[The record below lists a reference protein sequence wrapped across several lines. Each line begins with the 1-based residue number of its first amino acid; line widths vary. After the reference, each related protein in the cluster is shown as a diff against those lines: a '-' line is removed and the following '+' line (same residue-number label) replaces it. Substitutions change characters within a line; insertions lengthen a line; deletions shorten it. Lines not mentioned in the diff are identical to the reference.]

1 MRQRFINRRSVGYK
15 HSTKTACTM
24 RICSKSRRETIYS
37 QSILLFI
44 LTLAFAIAQGQDLS
58 MPGTD
63 RPFMKDMGL
72 HMTHSKID
80 YGGKLGSYEL
90 KEKVVNFY
98 GFDEQIGTSVSQ
110 VRKTVSVRLAGRRGV
125 ANASIHYGTDEHSEI
140 IEVTLDQ
147 CHEPIS
153 TTFFSTPTVNGA
165 RYFGGGEQFSNV
177 ELTGKKVP
185 FLVEENGIGRS
196 NDAAS
201 RLAGIVGA
209 DGHEWSTYCP
219 IPVVFSNFGF
229 AYMIENDCYSEIDLS
244 ENGRIGFRVHDD
256 TLRLR
261 IWKAESPKALISH
274 ISNYL
279 GRQGLVP
286 EWTYGTWLG
295 LQGGKSKVNRILK
308 ETQAFGNPVSAIW
321 IQDWVGKKDT
331 KIGSRLHW
339 EWKPD
344 EKVYPNFKQYT
355 DSLNEAGIKV
365 LGYINPF
372 LLKGTAMCQE
382 AMEKELVVRKF
393 NKEPYLIPF
402 GGFDGYILDLS
413 KPETQVWIKEVIKTN
428 MIGNGLTGWMADFAE
443 WLPFDAILYGGQ
455 DPKDYHNRFA
465 SEWARLNREAIQEAG
480 QEGEVLF
487 FSRSGWTGSSKY
499 SPVFWAGDQL
509 VDFSKA
515 DGLPSAINAIISSS
529 ISGIFLNHSDIGG
542 YTAIKFPFSKNHLR
556 DKEAFFRWIEFEAF
570 TPFFRT
576 HEGLLPDDM
585 VQFYSDSSTQAFFA
599 RFGKIHKQ
607 LQPYFERWVKKAQ
620 EVGIPIIRHPWVEFP
635 FDMECI
641 NTEYQF
647 FVGRHMIVAPV
658 TEPGQLGV
666 TAYLPAG
673 DWIHLFTKEKYKGR
687 QWVTVEAPIGTPA
700 VWVKKD
706 SQVASMMLGE

>member
-1 MRQRFINRRSVGYK
+1 MR
-15 HSTKTACTM
+15 
-24 RICSKSRRETIYS
+24 
-37 QSILLFI
+37 
-44 LTLAFAIAQGQDLS
+44 LTLLLCFWFITQCVFAQDLS
-58 MPGTD
+58 MPAAQ
-63 RPFMKDMGL
+63 RPFMQDLGI
-72 HMTHSKID
+72 HMTHSKIE
-80 YGGKLGSYEL
+80 YGGKLGSYEV
-90 KEKVVNFY
+90 KEKVVNFFGY
-98 GFDEQIGTSVSQ
+98 DGEIGKSVSTDS
-110 VRKTVSVRLAGRRGV
+110 RTVSVRLSGRRSMV
-125 ANASIHYGTDEHSEI
+125 KASINYRTDAVSEI
-140 IEVTLDQ
+140 IEVTMDESV
-147 CHEPIS
+147 EPIT
-153 TTFFSTPTVNGA
+153 TTFFSVPCDSGSHF
-165 RYFGGGEQFSNV
+165 FGGGEQFSHV
-177 ELTGKKVP
+177 ELTGKKIP

-219 IPVVFSNFGF
+219 IPLVISSFGY
-229 AYMIENDCYSEIDLS
+229 AYLIENDCYSEIDLS
-244 ENGRIGFRVHDD
+244 EEGRIGFKVHDD
-256 TLRLR
+256 TLKLR
-261 IWKAESPKALISH
+261 VWKAESPKALISH
-274 ISNYL
+274 TSNYL

-295 LQGGKSKVNRILK
+295 LQGGKSRVNRILK

-344 EKVYPNFKQYT
+344 ETVYPNFKHYT
-355 DSLNEAGIKV
+355 DSLNETGIKV

-372 LLKGTAMCQE
+372 LLEGTEMCKDALQ
-382 AMEKELVVRKF
+382 KELVVRKF

-413 KPETQVWIKEVIKTN
+413 KPETQAWIKEIIKTN

-443 WLPFDAILYGGQ
+443 WLPFDAILYSGQ
-455 DPKDYHNRFA
+455 DSKDYHNRFA
-465 SEWARLNREAIQEAG
+465 ADWARLNREAIQEAG
-480 QEGEVLF
+480 KEGEVIF

-515 DGLPSAINAIISSS
+515 DGLPSAVNAMISSS
-529 ISGIFLNHSDIGG
+529 ISGMFLNHSDIGG
-542 YTAIKFPFSKNHLR
+542 YTGFKFPFFKNYLR
-556 DKEAFFRWIEFEAF
+556 DKEALFRWIEFEAF

-576 HEGLLPDDM
+576 HEGLLPEEM
-585 VQFYSDSSTQAFFA
+585 VQFYSDSSTQEFFA
-599 RFGKIHKQ
+599 RFGQIHKQ
-607 LQPYFERWVKKAQ
+607 LQPYFQRWIKKAN

-635 FDMECI
+635 FDMECL

-658 TEPGQLGV
+658 TEQGQLGV

-673 DWIHLFTKEKYKGR
+673 DWIHLFSKKKYKGR

-706 SQVASMMLGE
+706 SEVAAMMLGQ